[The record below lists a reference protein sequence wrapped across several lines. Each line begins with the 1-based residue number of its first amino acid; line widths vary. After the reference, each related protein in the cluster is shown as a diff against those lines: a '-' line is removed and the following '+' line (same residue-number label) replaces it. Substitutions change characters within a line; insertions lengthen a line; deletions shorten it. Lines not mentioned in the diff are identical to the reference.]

1 MCRSSSDATTAT
13 ENQVNIFSFTLF
25 FSLLYFD
32 IFCVCSVFSVVFS
45 FYLLLLL
52 LPLLLLLLLFV
63 CLPFFINTKLSIER
77 TSTNIQ
83 KLLLLLLSSFCCC
96 CNRATHE
103 LQQTVA
109 FTVTFYS
116 TFLWPQP
123 AWLAGGQELLLPPPL
138 SLPTPPP
145 RRFALIQI

>member
-1 MCRSSSDATTAT
+1 MTRRRQLKIRSTFFHS
-13 ENQVNIFSFTLF
+13 LF
-25 FSLLYFD
+25 FFRCYISTYF
-32 IFCVCSVFSVVFS
+32 VCSVFSVVFS

-52 LPLLLLLLLFV
+52 LPVLLLLFV

-83 KLLLLLLSSFCCC
+83 KLLLSSFCCC

-123 AWLAGGQELLLPPPL
+123 AWLAGGQELLLPPL